1 MTAQTPPQI
10 LRRAAPPA
18 ESLVCAVRL
27 RRAHPAAQLGR
38 VSDMFASAAYDP
50 RHHGA
55 TRGERQNVLT
65 YLDNY
70 RLTLEMKCQ
79 GLSPLQLSSRIVPP
93 SDLSLLGLV
102 RHMAGVEHN
111 WFRRVLGERLD
122 LPRMWPEDPTGGFAD
137 VEATTEAVAD
147 AWDAYR
153 AEVEHARALTRDLP
167 QEAMGIEV
175 PLDDSR
181 NISVRAIL
189 VHMVEEYARHVGHA
203 DLLRERLDGRTGQ

>member
-1 MTAQTPPQI
+1 M
-10 LRRAAPPA
+10 A
-18 ESLVCAVRL
+18 EAVLPNRL
-27 RRAHPAAQLGR
+27 RGR
-38 VSDMFASAAYDP
+38 GLTGPLLCVSDLLASDAYDP
-50 RHHGA
+50 RNHGA

-79 GLSPLQLSSRIVPP
+79 GLTPLQLTARIVPP

-122 LPRMWPEDPTGGFAD
+122 LPRMWPDDPTGGFAD
-137 VEATTEAVAD
+137 VEPTEQAVAD
-147 AWDAYR
+147 AWETYR
-153 AEVEHARALTRDLP
+153 AEVAHARSLTRDLP
-167 QEAMGIEV
+167 QEALGIEV
-175 PLDDSR
+175 PLDSTR

-189 VHMVEEYARHVGHA
+189 VHMVEEYARHAGHA
-203 DLLRERLDGRTGQ
+203 DLLRERLDGRTGH